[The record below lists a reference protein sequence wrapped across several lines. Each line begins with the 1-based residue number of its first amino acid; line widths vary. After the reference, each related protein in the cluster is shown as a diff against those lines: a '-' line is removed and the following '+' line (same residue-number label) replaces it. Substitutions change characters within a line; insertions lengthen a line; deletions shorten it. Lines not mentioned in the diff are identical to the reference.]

1 MVGLDINVTS
11 GLSQCWALVFLRSIK
26 AMVGDGG
33 DTSSVYG
40 TSEYLNYRMNNSMII
55 KYSPLTRVSEG
66 R

>member
-1 MVGLDINVTS
+1 MLHQGLANVGL
-11 GLSQCWALVFLRSIK
+11 LFFLRSIK